1 MFTLRGTPRTFCD
14 GNTRRD
20 FLKIG
25 ALATGSL
32 AFGGLTLGDIYR
44 AEAATSA
51 DGGSTDNTGKKS
63 IINIFLGGGPSHLD
77 MFDLKPNAPPEIR
90 GEFVPTTTNVS
101 GIEINSL
108 FDRLSKHADKFAII
122 RSLTGIRDEHAP
134 NQPETG
140 FGEPDMKSAGGRPS
154 LGSVISKLHGTT
166 NGSVPR
172 FVDLSGHT
180 KHGFLGSVYHA
191 FKPEG
196 NGRENLK
203 LRGDVTL
210 DRLNDRT
217 KLLQDMDRLRR
228 DVDGSQMMT
237 AMDSFNQRAIDVIT
251 GSKMVDALSIEKES
265 KEIKELYGMNSDEGR
280 DNSRFLVARRLVEA
294 GVRAVSF
301 SWGGW
306 DTHQDNFKSLRKQLP
321 KLDIGLS
328 ALLIDLDQ
336 RGMLQDTIVAMWGEF
351 GRTPRIN
358 MSAGRDHWSRASSCF
373 LAGGGMKMGQVI
385 GSTNRYGE
393 TPQDRPVHLGEV
405 FSTLYHTL
413 GINPATTTLTDSNG
427 RPQYLT
433 QNPNTIPEL
442 VG

>member
-1 MFTLRGTPRTFCD
+1 
-14 GNTRRD
+14 
-20 FLKIG
+20 
-25 ALATGSL
+25 
-32 AFGGLTLGDIYR
+32 
-44 AEAATSA
+44 
-51 DGGSTDNTGKKS
+51 
-63 IINIFLGGGPSHLD
+63 
-77 MFDLKPNAPPEIR
+77 
-90 GEFVPTTTNVS
+90 
-101 GIEINSL
+101 
-108 FDRLSKHADKFAII
+108 
-122 RSLTGIRDEHAP
+122 
-134 NQPETG
+134 
-140 FGEPDMKSAGGRPS
+140 MKSAGGRPS

-196 NGRENLK
+196 NGRDNLK
-203 LRGDVTL
+203 LRGDITL
-210 DRLNDRT
+210 DRLHDRT

-228 DVDGSQMMT
+228 DVDGSQMMS
-237 AMDSFNQRAIDVIT
+237 AMDSFNQRAVDVIT
-251 GSKMVDALSIEKES
+251 GSKMVDALSIEKET
-265 KEIKELYGMNSDEGR
+265 KEIKELYGLNSDEGR

-306 DTHQDNFKSLRKQLP
+306 DTHSNNFTSLRKQLP
-321 KLDIGLS
+321 KLDLGLS

-336 RGMLQDTIVAMWGEF
+336 RGMLQDTLVVMWGEF
-351 GRTPRIN
+351 GRTPRVN

-373 LAGGGMKMGQVI
+373 IAGGGLKMGQVI

-393 TPQDRPVHLGEV
+393 APQDRPVHLGEV

-413 GINPATTTLTDSNG
+413 GIDPATTTLTDSNG

>member
-1 MFTLRGTPRTFCD
+1 MFTLRGTPRTYCD
-14 GNTRRD
+14 GHSRRD

-25 ALATGSL
+25 ALTTGAL

-44 AEAATSA
+44 AEAATSTT
-51 DGGSTDNTGKKS
+51 GGATESTSKKS
-63 IINIFLGGGPSHLD
+63 IINIYLGGGPSHLD

-90 GEFVPTTTNVS
+90 GEFVPTTTNVP
-101 GIEINSL
+101 GMEINSL
-108 FDRLSKHADKFAII
+108 FNRLSKHADKFSII
-122 RSLTGIRDEHAP
+122 RSMTGIRDEHAP

-154 LGSVISKLHGTT
+154 LGAVLSKIHGTT

-180 KHGFLGSVYHA
+180 KHGFLGSVYNA
-191 FKPEG
+191 FRPEG

-210 DRLNDRT
+210 DRLNDRA
-217 KLLQDMDRLRR
+217 KLLQDMDRMRR
-228 DVDGSQMMT
+228 DVDGSQMMS
-237 AMDSFNQRAIDVIT
+237 AMDSFNQRAVDVIT

-306 DTHQDNFKSLRKQLP
+306 DTHANNFTSLRKQLP

-336 RGMLQDTIVAMWGEF
+336 RGMLQDTMVVMWGEF

-358 MSAGRDHWSRASSCF
+358 MGACRDHWSRSSSCF
-373 LAGGGMKMGQVI
+373 IAGGGMKMGQVI

-393 TPQDRPVHLGEV
+393 APQDRPVQLGEV

-413 GINPATTTLTDSNG
+413 GIDPKTTTLTDQNG

-433 QNPNTIPEL
+433 SNPNTIPEL

>member
-1 MFTLRGTPRTFCD
+1 MFTLRGTPRTYCD
-14 GNTRRD
+14 GHSRRD

-25 ALATGSL
+25 ALTTGSL
-32 AFGGLTLGDIYR
+32 AFGGLSLADIYR

-51 DGGSTDNTGKKS
+51 AGGSTEGGSKKS
-63 IINIFLGGGPSHLD
+63 IINIYLGGGPSHLD
-77 MFDLKPNAPPEIR
+77 MFDLKPQAPPEIR
-90 GEFVPTTTNVS
+90 GEFVPTTTNVP
-101 GIEINSL
+101 GVEINSL
-108 FDRLSKHADKFAII
+108 FDRLSKHADKFTII

-140 FGEPDMKSAGGRPS
+140 FGEDNMKSAGGRPS
-154 LGSVISKLHGTT
+154 FGSVISKLHGTT

-196 NGRENLK
+196 NGRENLR

-210 DRLNDRT
+210 DRLQDRT
-217 KLLQDMDRLRR
+217 KLLQDMDRMRR

-237 AMDSFNQRAIDVIT
+237 AMDSFNQRAVDVIT
-251 GSKMVDALSIEKES
+251 GSKMVDALSTEKES
-265 KEIKELYGMNSDEGR
+265 KEIKELYGLNDSEGR
-280 DNSRFLVARRLVEA
+280 DNSKFLVARRLVEA

-306 DTHQDNFKSLRKQLP
+306 DTHSDNFKSLRRQLP
-321 KLDIGLS
+321 KLDLGLS
-328 ALLIDLDQ
+328 ALLIDLEQ
-336 RGMLQDTIVAMWGEF
+336 RGLLQDTIVAMWGEF

-358 MSAGRDHWSRASSCF
+358 MGAGRDHWSRASSCF

-393 TPQDRPVHLGEV
+393 APQDRPVHLGEV
-405 FSTLYHTL
+405 FATLYSVF
-413 GINPATTTLTDSNG
+413 GINPTTTTLTDTNG

-433 QNPNTIPEL
+433 QNPNTLPEL
-442 VG
+442 IG